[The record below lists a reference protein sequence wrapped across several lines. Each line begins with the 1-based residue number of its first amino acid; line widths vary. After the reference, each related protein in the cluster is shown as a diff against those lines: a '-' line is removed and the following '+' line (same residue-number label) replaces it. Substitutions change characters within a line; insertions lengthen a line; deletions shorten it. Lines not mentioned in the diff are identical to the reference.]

1 MSTIK
6 IKRSGVSAQ
15 TPSTL
20 EHGELAL
27 NYADGKLFY
36 KDATNAIAEIGAG
49 GGSGGG
55 LDSAAIGGVEFLP
68 YKMRLITNE
77 DRFSIGQNANVDNN
91 GEGNIAIGFNA
102 SANGGQ
108 GAISLGKQSSAGGYQ
123 SLALG
128 TEASANTDYS
138 ISVGVR
144 AGANGG
150 TKSGILIG
158 YQCGL
163 YMSNSPSEEGNVFIG
178 RGAGSH
184 SSLNQAANF
193 FNRTVAIGEGAA
205 IQTTGQTADAIAI
218 GYSAGQVNMGS
229 NSINIGKNAGK
240 NDAGDNSITVNATGL
255 EVSRTDQYAIDIRT
269 SDSGSVTY
277 STDSDWVFG
286 APVTSSEFKFTDG
299 TSMTTA
305 PTGGGTG
312 GGLDSAGVISL
323 TGAQIETSASNMDY
337 TALDKLRVEGGVIGL
352 STIDQDTTAEGL
364 TYSGATWI
372 LAGNPAGAS
381 SQRITHNL
389 WSSGAFH
396 NANLTAANDVYVGSR
411 YAGTKFSYPAM
422 TSYVPSPAQF
432 GGGFKWDHAG
442 TQALFL
448 TADSADFNGTV
459 KATTFRF
466 ADGTSMTTAPT
477 GGAGGGLDSAA
488 VLATVGID
496 SSSISLGALA
506 DPSTFPDTVAIG
518 HKSRASGNGGV
529 GNTVAIGSNAQT
541 DKNFSTAIGANSWAQ
556 SQSCTAIGAGTEA
569 SGQQSTAIGSNC
581 SSEAY
586 SFAGGRNCNATGSS
600 TVAIGNTA
608 NATAQDGIII
618 GSNAGTSSSKSN
630 PYGICIGF
638 RAGNKGFNSS
648 AILIGKDAGYA
659 SLASMPGEN
668 SIALGVGAGVGSGEN
683 TISIGEHAGYWNTQ
697 GNFSNNAIF
706 INASG
711 STGQVRKIQDHYA
724 IDIRSNDSDGHMW
737 FSKDSDWNF
746 GAPVTAPEFKF
757 SDGTS
762 MTTAPTGG
770 AGGGLDSA
778 GVESLLNLEYNTT
791 RNVMTMSKDIH
802 INTNGGNGVGSRLV
816 FGMEGGINE
825 WPMSGTFTNNQLY
838 GDAGFQY
845 AHDGNAY
852 TAALWGPNALTMD
865 TKYAG
870 IELKFQTAKYRV
882 NTEGGQSKHI
892 FEFGSPSSSSEALV
906 LSNDDNAAT
915 FSMDVNVN
923 GDVNAS
929 GDITAFSTS
938 VSSDPRLKTDI
949 VKIDNAVEKVQM
961 LNGVSWDWTRG
972 GRSAGV
978 LSTDVAVVLP
988 EAVTTGKIF
997 GEDTEYDKVN
1007 YNALIGLLVEAVKE
1021 LQEEVNELK
1030 NKE

>member
-36 KDATNAIAEIGAG
+36 KDATNAIAELSTG
-49 GGSGGG
+49 GGAGGG
-55 LDSAAIGGVEFLP
+55 LDSAAVSAVVDETVNDPTKLTLGTNSTSVAIGSGS
-68 YKMRLITNE
+68 
-77 DRFSIGQNANVDNN
+77 FSNNLGSTVSVGQNTSTGNSSVALGGYANAGDVS
-91 GEGNIAIGFNA
+91 GGMGSVAVGNAANA
-102 SANGGQ
+102 SGHFSTAVGRQATTSGSN
-108 GAISLGKQSSAGGYQ
+108 

-128 TEASANTDYS
+128 YSSEAGNYGIALGDA
-138 ISVGVR
+138 V
-144 AGANGG
+144 
-150 TKSGILIG
+150 SG
-158 YQCGL
+158 QR
-163 YMSNSPSEEGNVFIG
+163 S
-178 RGAGSH
+178 
-184 SSLNQAANF
+184 
-193 FNRTVAIGEGAA
+193 
-205 IQTTGQTADAIAI
+205 IAI
-218 GYSAGQVNMGS
+218 GALASATGDAAIHINANYNSGVGPSAGGGLVIETSAARLEYSA
-229 NSINIGKNAGK
+229 
-240 NDAGDNSITVNATGL
+240 
-255 EVSRTDQYAIDIRT
+255 TDK
-269 SDSGSVTY
+269 
-277 STDSDWVFG
+277 WVFN
-286 APVTSSEFKFTDG
+286 APVTASEFKFSDG

-305 PTGGGTG
+305 PTG
-312 GGLDSAGVISL
+312 
-323 TGAQIETSASNMDY
+323 
-337 TALDKLRVEGGVIGL
+337 
-352 STIDQDTTAEGL
+352 
-364 TYSGATWI
+364 
-372 LAGNPAGAS
+372 
-381 SQRITHNL
+381 
-389 WSSGAFH
+389 
-396 NANLTAANDVYVGSR
+396 
-411 YAGTKFSYPAM
+411 
-422 TSYVPSPAQF
+422 
-432 GGGFKWDHAG
+432 
-442 TQALFL
+442 
-448 TADSADFNGTV
+448 
-459 KATTFRF
+459 
-466 ADGTSMTTAPT
+466 

-518 HKSRASGNGGV
+518 HKSRASGTGGA
-529 GNTVAIGSNAQT
+529 GLTVAIGYNARTSSN
-541 DKNFSTAIGANSWAQ
+541 NSTAIGANSYAQ
-556 SQSCTAIGAGTEA
+556 SQSCTAIGPSTEA
-569 SGQQSTAIGSNC
+569 SGQQSTAIGASC

-778 GVESLLNLEYNTT
+778 GVQLLIDDDLTGSGLESIQVGVDASATGARGVAVGPRAVASDQNN
-791 RNVMTMSKDIH
+791 IA
-802 INTNGGNGVGSRLV
+802 IGN
-816 FGMEGGINE
+816 NA
-825 WPMSGTFTNNQLY
+825 
-838 GDAGFQY
+838 GDAGSAQGTIAIGAGAKTGTQSADTASIAIGGGAGQYFQGPYTVAIGDGAGSGTGNSAGKQQSGAVAVGKDAGKFTQGENSVAIGRASGYNAQGATSVAVGMNAQNINNAVVSGTVGVGY
-845 AHDGNAY
+845 AAGQTNQGTSATALGYQAGQTTQGSSATALGFQAGNTSQGSDCVAIGRDAAY
-852 TAALWGPNALTMD
+852 TGQASNSVAIGRAAGYENQGTRAIAIGRQAGAANQGANNIILNATSGALNRTDQYGIDIRTSDAGSLTYD
-865 TKYAG
+865 T
-870 IELKFQTAKYRV
+870 T
-882 NTEGGQSKHI
+882 NDWT
-892 FEFGSPSSSSEALV
+892 FGAS
-906 LSNDDNAAT
+906 
-915 FSMDVNVN
+915 VNVN